1 MMMLSCENRGA
12 SLIAGRGPATK
23 MPALAGARASRSH
36 VLRGGEWLK
45 VHGPAGWR
53 NPYFPGGI
61 TPMEGRLR
69 HMSRQRHS
77 FSRKYDTNQPK
88 ERPPFGGL
96 SN

>member
-1 MMMLSCENRGA
+1 MKMLSCENRGA

-61 TPMEGRLR
+61 TPMEGAPTPHEPPAPQLQPEIR
-69 HMSRQRHS
+69 H
-77 FSRKYDTNQPK
+77 QPT
-88 ERPPFGGL
+88 
-96 SN
+96 